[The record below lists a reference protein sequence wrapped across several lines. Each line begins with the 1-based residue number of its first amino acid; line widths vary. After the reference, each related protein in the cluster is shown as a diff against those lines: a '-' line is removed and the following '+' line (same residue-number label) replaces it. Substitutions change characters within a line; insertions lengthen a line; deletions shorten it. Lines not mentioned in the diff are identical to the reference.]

1 MMAATRKSAV
11 KQPTHYCCTLLHVI
25 KASKELQAVVVA
37 AAAVDYQKESSSTL
51 SKPEG
56 TLCKFLSA
64 SCALYTTK
72 GSGILCDVNITCSL
86 ISTVNRILIP

>member
-37 AAAVDYQKESSSTL
+37 EADYQKESSSTL

-86 ISTVNRILIP
+86 ISTVNRILIL

>member
-1 MMAATRKSAV
+1 MMAASRKSAV

-37 AAAVDYQKESSSTL
+37 AAVNYQKESSSTL

>member
-37 AAAVDYQKESSSTL
+37 AAANYQKESSSTL

-86 ISTVNRILIP
+86 ISTVNRILIL